1 MKDKGISFQI
11 LRIEEPISKPA
22 RPCLEEV
29 CVNGMFIHLAKSA
42 LGVPGIWS
50 QHPSQ
55 RHTVLSTPTAE
66 TLAYALTAVP
76 MGLNPC
82 ARHQEELLEGLPL
95 MGWWVWDAPK
105 SQGEASEGPA
115 CLGGLD
121 GVGEAGS
128 MGSSSVQPISLSA
141 FAFPLISRKFPFIS
155 TQPFWSIDFFLRS
168 ILLLPWVINHRHLG
182 VDEGSN
188 SVCNSHH
195 FS

>member
-1 MKDKGISFQI
+1 MPPK
-11 LRIEEPISKPA
+11 A
-22 RPCLEEV
+22 RVRLV
-29 CVNGMFIHLAKSA
+29 KA
-42 LGVPGIWS
+42 
-50 QHPSQ
+50 QH
-55 RHTVLSTPTAE
+55 V
-66 TLAYALTAVP
+66 
-76 MGLNPC
+76 
-82 ARHQEELLEGLPL
+82 
-95 MGWWVWDAPK
+95 
-105 SQGEASEGPA
+105 
-115 CLGGLD
+115 LGGLD